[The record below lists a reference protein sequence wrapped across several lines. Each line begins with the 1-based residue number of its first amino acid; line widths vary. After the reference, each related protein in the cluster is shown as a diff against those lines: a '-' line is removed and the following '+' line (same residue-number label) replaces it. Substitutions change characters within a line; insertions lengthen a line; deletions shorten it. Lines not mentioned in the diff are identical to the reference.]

1 MTKRHSRWVAGATR
15 LAGAVAMA
23 ALAGCAGILPG
34 NDGISVRQTGSNV
47 QAPAVPA
54 GTEPDDEVIG
64 RREHPR
70 IIAAFGGVYSDRKA
84 EIMLAH
90 IVGRL
95 MTASGQA
102 DAKVTVTILDSPDV
116 NAFALP
122 GGYIYVT
129 RGILALAN
137 DSSELAAVLAHELSH
152 VILKHAQARSNRQ
165 HTTEIVDR
173 VITSILGG
181 SAETD
186 QSAQRSRLSMAAFSQ
201 AQELAADK
209 EGIKIAARAG
219 YDPGAAA
226 RFLGAMGRFA
236 SFAAGQDSQG
246 DDFLSSHP
254 STPERIE
261 KALEIARAFDGA
273 NAERGRQDYLEAI
286 DGLNFGDNPSQGAVV
301 GHRFVH
307 PQLGFTFTV
316 PQRYQLQN
324 DRNAVVGIAGDG
336 EAVRFDTAEVP
347 ANMALTDYLKSG
359 WIGGLDPATVKSGSV
374 NGIDMAT
381 GEAETEQWTFRVSV
395 VRFKGEVYRFIF
407 AARSANTAFLSAAE
421 QTVQSFRAATDAD
434 LKQIKKTTVQVVTAK
449 AGDTTQSLAA
459 RMGNVG
465 RPGDLFLILNNLYP
479 GDPIAPGDQYK
490 IVTIE

>member
-1 MTKRHSRWVAGATR
+1 MKMHLTKGLRSLTR
-15 LAGAVAMA
+15 LAGLAAMA
-23 ALAGCAGILPG
+23 ALMGCAGVLPG
-34 NDGISVRQTGSNV
+34 NDGITVRQTGSNV

-70 IIAAFGGVYSDRKA
+70 IIASFGGVYSDRKA

-95 MTASGQA
+95 MTAAGQA
-102 DAKVTVTILDSPDV
+102 DAHVTVTILDSPDV

-137 DSSELAAVLAHELSH
+137 DSSELAAVLAHELAH
-152 VILKHAQARSNRQ
+152 VTLKHARARSNR
-165 HTTEIVDR
+165 TRTSEIVDR
-173 VITSILGG
+173 VITSVLGG
-181 SAETD
+181 SVETD
-186 QSAQRSRLSMAAFSQ
+186 QSAQRSRMALAAFSQ
-201 AQELAADK
+201 AQELAADN
-209 EGIKIAARAG
+209 EGVKIAARAG

-236 SFAAGQDSQG
+236 SFAAGAESQG

-254 STPERIE
+254 STPDRIE
-261 KALEIARAFDGA
+261 KALVAAREFEGSKG
-273 NAERGRQDYLEAI
+273 ERGREEYLNAI
-286 DGLNFGDNPSQGAVV
+286 DGLNFGDNPNQGAVV
-301 GHRFVH
+301 GQRFVH
-307 PQLGFTFTV
+307 PLLGFTFTV
-316 PQRYQLQN
+316 PKRYQLQN

-347 ANMALTDYLKSG
+347 ANMPLTDYLKSG
-359 WIGGLDPATVKSGSV
+359 WIGGLRPETVKSGSV

-381 GEAETEQWTFRVSV
+381 GEAETEQWAFRVSV
-395 VRFKGEVYRFIF
+395 LRFKGDVYRFIF
-407 AARSANTAFLSAAE
+407 AARSANAAFKSAAE
-421 QTVQSFRAATDAD
+421 QTVESFRAVTDAD
-434 LKQIKKTTVQVVTAK
+434 LKKIKKTVVQVITAK
-449 AGDTTQSLAA
+449 PGDTTRSLAA

-479 GDPIAPGDQYK
+479 DDPITPGAQYK
-490 IVTIE
+490 IVTVE